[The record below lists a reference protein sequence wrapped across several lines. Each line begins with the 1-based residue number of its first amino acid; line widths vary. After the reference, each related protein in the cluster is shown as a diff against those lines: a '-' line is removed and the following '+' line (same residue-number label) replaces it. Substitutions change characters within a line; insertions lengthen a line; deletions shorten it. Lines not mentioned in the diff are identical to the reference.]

1 MDEYVVKIFVEEG
14 LESSIYGLGTE
25 VGECVFILFMSMN
38 LLHTV
43 SFVFHS
49 VQLEFYST
57 LDEVNSPLKNHIP
70 NVLASG
76 ILHLENGSFKID
88 SWDGKEVPDVIGKCY
103 LIPEKGTGN
112 VFPFGVQSKKLFECT
127 KAGSPEYGPDS
138 SAESSSIWP
147 YLITK
152 RCKGKIFA
160 QL

>member
-1 MDEYVVKIFVEEG
+1 
-14 LESSIYGLGTE
+14 
-25 VGECVFILFMSMN
+25 MN

-57 LDEVNSPLKNHIP
+57 LCEVNSLLKNHIP

-88 SWDGKEVPDVIGKCY
+88 SWDGKEVPGVIGKCDF
-103 LIPEKGTGN
+103 IPEDTSD
-112 VFPFGVQSKKLFECT
+112 VFPFGVRSKKLFEYR